1 MLQVLC
7 IVSALAA
14 GGPVFGD
21 GNLNSSSYE
30 KYKKRQTGKLV
41 NYSYSTSAW
50 TACVCVCQCKRGR
63 THASSVVCLLVHT
76 CVRIGIDALPPGQ
89 AGKLHAGKLG
99 GVQAI
104 DRSVE
109 ANLTTSV
116 AAWIGER
123 RLAPINGRAVRRPR
137 RLPIPGLAVLCA
149 LRSLH

>member
-1 MLQVLC
+1 MC
-7 IVSALAA
+7 VS
-14 GGPVFGD
+14 V
-21 GNLNSSSYE
+21 
-30 KYKKRQTGKLV
+30 QTRK
-41 NYSYSTSAW
+41 NT
-50 TACVCVCQCKRGR
+50 C
-63 THASSVVCLLVHT
+63 ASSVVCLLVHT
-76 CVRIGIDALPPGQ
+76 YVRIGIDALPPGQ

-99 GVQAI
+99 GVLAI

-149 LRSLH
+149 IRSLH